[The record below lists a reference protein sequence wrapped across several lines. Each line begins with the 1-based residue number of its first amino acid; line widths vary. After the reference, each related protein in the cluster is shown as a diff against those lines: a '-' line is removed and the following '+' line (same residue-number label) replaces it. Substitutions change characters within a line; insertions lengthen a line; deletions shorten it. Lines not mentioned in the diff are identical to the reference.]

1 MPNTPQAPSASSTPQ
16 SPDSATAH
24 RRQTQLIMLGGAAV
38 IALAVV
44 FGALSLSRF
53 HAAEVAWEEHNARA
67 TAIGEAQ
74 TEINRHIGYGG
85 FIHNVKNLVLRRD
98 PARYQARIES
108 DIVNFRAQFDRLDH
122 LLREPGDKAALNQV
136 RTTFEDYASKYR
148 LVAPMVAAG
157 ASSAEIDAMVQAD
170 DSVALKALDL
180 LNSRAVA
187 RAQATL
193 HTAKAIHAEAT
204 RFSRIGGALV
214 VLAMVVATWALLR
227 FLNRLVAANATIRH
241 TREQLDL
248 ILDTAP
254 DAMLSVAPDGRI
266 VRANQR
272 AEQFFGYRN
281 DELLG
286 MVVEQLIPLDYREV
300 HQAQRS
306 QYFQQINRPR
316 NRAMNERA
324 ALTAL
329 KRDGSQALVEISLS
343 HSGEAGARLATVTLR
358 DVTEREQTR
367 QALIA
372 AKQQAELA
380 LAQQQQ
386 MQNALVQVEKLAA
399 LGGLVAGVAHE
410 VNTPI
415 GVMLSA
421 ATHLKAETQKT
432 HRAYQAGELSEEG
445 LSDYFAT
452 AAQATQLMALN
463 SQRAADLIQS
473 FKQVAVDQTG
483 GERRVFGVAS
493 YIDEVL
499 LSLRPHLKKSPIQ
512 IHVDCPP
519 ELTMDSLPGAFSQ
532 VLTNLLM
539 NALTHAF
546 APEQAGN
553 VVIAVAEE
561 GQHICL
567 TFSDDGKGIAPELHA
582 RVFEPFFTT
591 RRANG
596 GSGLGLHIVHSI
608 VTQSLKGTLAFD
620 SQVGEG
626 TIFTLHLP
634 RSLSDVPPLTK
645 PAPLTSVLA

>member
-1 MPNTPQAPSASSTPQ
+1 MLQTPHEPDAPDLSSAQ
-16 SPDSATAH
+16 
-24 RRQTQLIMLGGAAV
+24 RKYTQLITLCGAAV
-38 IALAVV
+38 IGLAVA

-98 PARYQARIES
+98 PMRYQARIES

-148 LVAPMVAAG
+148 LVAPMVPAG
-157 ASSAEIDAMVQAD
+157 ASSAEIVAMVQAE

>member
-1 MPNTPQAPSASSTPQ
+1 MLQTPHEPDAPDLSSAQ
-16 SPDSATAH
+16 
-24 RRQTQLIMLGGAAV
+24 RKYTQLITLCGAAV
-38 IALAVV
+38 IGLAVA

-98 PARYQARIES
+98 PMRYQARIES

-248 ILDTAP
+248 LLDTAP

-266 VRANQR
+266 VRANQM

-415 GVMLSA
+415 GVLLSA
-421 ATHLKAETQKT
+421 ATHLSAETQKT

-493 YIDEVL
+493 YIEEVL

>member
-1 MPNTPQAPSASSTPQ
+1 MLQTPHEPDAPDLSSAQ
-16 SPDSATAH
+16 
-24 RRQTQLIMLGGAAV
+24 RKYTQLITLCGAAV
-38 IALAVV
+38 IGLAVA

>member
-1 MPNTPQAPSASSTPQ
+1 MLQTPHEPDAPDLSSAQ
-16 SPDSATAH
+16 
-24 RRQTQLIMLGGAAV
+24 RKYTQLITLCGAAV
-38 IALAVV
+38 IGLAVA

-98 PARYQARIES
+98 PMRYQARIES

-180 LNSRAVA
+180 LNGRAVA

-248 ILDTAP
+248 LLDTAP

-266 VRANQR
+266 VRANQM

-415 GVMLSA
+415 GVLLSA
-421 ATHLKAETQKT
+421 ATHLSAETQKT

-493 YIDEVL
+493 YIEEVL